1 MMNLVIVLFFLTML
15 FLFLSIFL
23 RISSTK
29 GQVINKRIGQYFSD
43 EQNKQEAPVKKVR
56 FRFNLDRTKQSVRKN
71 LLTKTKNNKL
81 EILLYRAGVPLKPE
95 EYVIFRWISTL
106 LSTGILYLIMENVFI
121 IPVGGVIGYLLP
133 IIIIQKK
140 QRNRVNAFNDALPE
154 MISSVVG
161 ALKAGFSFPQ
171 ALKSVAEESDSPMK
185 EELETVL
192 REMQYGTPTEEALN
206 HLYERMPS
214 EDLDLMIQAII
225 IQRQVGG
232 NLNTVLEKIVKTI
245 RDRIQIQ
252 GQISTLTAQG
262 RMSGMV
268 IGLLPVALG
277 FFIYLIQPEYIS
289 RLFTHPLG
297 ITMLIGAVISCSIGY
312 YLIRKITTIEV

>member
-1 MMNLVIVLFFLTML
+1 MRVIIIMLFFLTML
-15 FLFLSIFL
+15 LFFLAIF
-23 RISSTK
+23 RPFIISKT
-29 GQVINKRIGQYFSD
+29 QVIKKRRKRYFTNKAGQD
-43 EQNKQEAPVKKVR
+43 EQVKKVR
-56 FRFNLDRTKQSVRKN
+56 FQFNLDYTKKNIRKK

-81 EILLYRAGVPLKPE
+81 ETLLYRAGVPLKPE
-95 EYVIFRWISTL
+95 EYVIFQWIAVAL
-106 LSTGILYLIMENVFI
+106 GGGILYLIFDHI
-121 IPVGGVIGYLLP
+121 IAFPIGGIMGYMLPRVI
-133 IIIIQKK
+133 IKKK
-140 QRNRVNAFNDALPE
+140 QRNRFKAFNNNLPE

-161 ALKAGFSFPQ
+161 ALKAGFSFTQ
-171 ALKSVAEESDSPMK
+171 ALKSVAEESEAPMK

-192 REMQYGTPTEEALN
+192 REIQYGTTTEEALN

-262 RMSGMV
+262 RLSGMV
-268 IGLLPVALG
+268 IGLLPVAIG
-277 FFIYLIQPEYIS
+277 FFIYLIQPEYIGS
-289 RLFTHPLG
+289 FFTHPLG
-297 ITMLIGAVISCSIGY
+297 IILLIGAVISCAIGY
-312 YLIRKITTIEV
+312 FLIQKITTIEV